1 MKKQK
6 INPAPFE
13 RCIKLHEKQIRCS
26 KRCGIKLIILDAY
39 GPVITGGYQATCKFL
54 AKKYKRNSEYF
65 YQVIYKKYFNMAA
78 ERKITQQA
86 AWEMAIKELDL
97 PLSVKEAKTIH
108 YGLMGLNMKVLD
120 FIKKFDDNIKILLLS
135 KNTRSQFSDVNN
147 KLNFRGHFKYVI
159 NTWELG
165 LPKASKETL
174 RYIMKKF
181 KIKIGEIIY
190 ADDQL
195 ENLTEAKKMRIKTIF
210 YKNFEQFKKE
220 INNYFNEKFYS

>member
-1 MKKQK
+1 MKHK
-6 INPAPFE
+6 N
-13 RCIKLHEKQIRCS
+13 S
-26 KRCGIKLIILDAY
+26 KIKLIILDAY

-54 AKKYKRNSEYF
+54 AKKFKIPPTPFTQRGHPKKSPFIQRGYAKWEDLYN
-65 YQVIYKKYFNMAA
+65 VIYKKYFNMAA

-86 AWEMAIKELDL
+86 AWKNAIKELNL
-97 PLSVKEAKTIH
+97 PISVKEAKAIH
-108 YGLMGLNMKVLD
+108 YSLMGLNMKVLD
-120 FIKKFDDNIKILLLS
+120 FIKKLNKDTKILLLS

-181 KIKIGEIIY
+181 KIKTGEIIY

-195 ENLTEAKKMRIKTIF
+195 ENLTEAKKIGIKTIF

-220 INNYFNEKFYS
+220 MINYLK